1 MVGMTKKD
9 LINARSNSINV
20 KEHLDKALEIT
31 GACVIEKAEVDEM
44 GEIIA
49 VSKVGYLKTNVGIFG
64 FTSATLIECISDVE
78 DMLTD
83 EPETAIPFHFVARQS
98 KNGRTFYTLNLD

>member
-9 LINARSNSINV
+9 LINAKSNSIDV
-20 KEHLDKALEIT
+20 KSHLDEVLEIT
-31 GACVIEKAEVDEM
+31 GASITEKAECDEM

-49 VSKVGYLKTNVGIFG
+49 VTKVGYLKTNVGIFG
-64 FTSATLIECISDVE
+64 FTSATLIECISDIE

-83 EPETAIPFHFVARQS
+83 EPETAIPFKFVARES
-98 KNGRTFYTLNLD
+98 KNGRTFYTINLE